1 MNERVK
7 RLTEEIRQLPRE
19 EQAELFDELLVLTSR
34 ETDPE
39 IDKAWADEAERR
51 IDARDRGET
60 KSISHDE
67 VMARLQK
74 RFGPIE

>member
-7 RLTEEIRQLPRE
+7 RLSEEIRKLARE
-19 EQAELFDELLVLTSR
+19 EQAELIDELIVLTHR
-34 ETDPE
+34 EPDPE
-39 IDKAWADEAERR
+39 IDKAWAEEAERR
-51 IDARDRGET
+51 ISARDRGET
-60 KSISHDE
+60 EPISHDE